1 MESDIHPSLFFS
13 YYLRPLPIHTNPPLP
28 TLTYPYQSLPTLMSS
43 LSPLLT
49 PPTPHSSL
57 PACLLD
63 LTSLIKL
70 HSLPLASIMFCD
82 TYTLWILQ
90 AFEKAEDFG
99 TFHLLDGYYISIS
112 TAALIPFRGL
122 MPLTLYPVCISAL
135 LLAFLLYARL
145 TLLYCSLVLWIFQ
158 IALQLFLF
166 KRYHH

>member
-70 HSLPLASIMFCD
+70 HSFPLASIMFCD
-82 TYTLWILQ
+82 VYSLDLASIWKSRRFWNISFAWWVLYIYIYSCANSFQGLDAT
-90 AFEKAEDFG
+90 
-99 TFHLLDGYYISIS
+99 HLIPCLHFSAAVSIS
-112 TAALIPFRGL
+112 FICQAN
-122 MPLTLYPVCISAL
+122 SAVL
-135 LLAFLLYARL
+135 LLGSVDFSNSSTAFF
-145 TLLYCSLVLWIFQ
+145 I
-158 IALQLFLF
+158 
-166 KRYHH
+166 